1 MKNIFASNIIKIV
14 YTIIFSTLFI
24 ASTLAI
30 ALILINS
37 AGVKGVILFIAIMFL
52 LIPDS
57 RSK

>member
-24 ASTLAI
+24 ASALAI